1 MDVPAILE
9 VRDIWKRYPGVQ
21 ALAGVDL
28 HVRSGSVHCLVGE
41 NGSGKSTLTKVIAG
55 VVTPDRGQVRVG
67 DRAATPATPRD
78 SIDAGVRVI
87 YQDLALFPNLTVAEN
102 LAFDGSGDIRR
113 RVSWTRNRRQARDA
127 LASVG
132 LDVDPR
138 ARVEELP
145 VAERQLVAIAR
156 AVSSQGRI
164 ILMDE
169 PTAALTHAEIE
180 RLLELVRRLRGEGL
194 SFVFIS
200 HKLREVM
207 DVADDITVLRNGE
220 VVAADAAETF
230 DVSRITRLMTG
241 SDVDA
246 KEHDD
251 VPVPYTPPVMTA
263 RGLTLEG
270 VFRDIDLELHARRIV
285 GIAGLLG
292 SGRTQIGLA
301 LVGLVRP
308 TAGQI
313 RLDGEPIRDPLFHP
327 GIQYVP
333 EDRLDQGLLLDWS
346 IEDNLV
352 VHHLDAI
359 VSPRGFLDRGRK
371 RDLADTWRDRLSIK
385 TPDLAAPL
393 TTLSG
398 GNQQRALLAKA
409 LAPGPR
415 VLVVNNPTVGVDV
428 GSRADLHRRLRQVAA
443 DGTAVLVLSDEIP
456 ELLDTC
462 DEILVVREGRIVCRR
477 PRHTLDED
485 SLWALVAADAH
496 QCEDVA

>member
-1 MDVPAILE
+1 MDAPVILE
-9 VRDIWKRYPGVQ
+9 ARDIWKRYPGVQ

-28 HVRSGSVHCLVGE
+28 QVRSGSVHCLVGE
-41 NGSGKSTLTKVIAG
+41 NGSGKSTLTKIIAG
-55 VVTPDRGQVRVG
+55 VVTPDRGEVRIG
-67 DRAATPATPRD
+67 DRATTPTTPRD

-102 LAFDGSGDIRR
+102 LAFDGSGDIRQ
-113 RVSWTRNRRQARDA
+113 RVSWSRNRRDAREA

-156 AVSSQGRI
+156 AVSSEGRI

-180 RLLELVRRLRGEGL
+180 RLLELVHRLQGQGL

-207 DVADDITVLRNGE
+207 DVANDITVLRNGE
-220 VVAADAAETF
+220 VVAADAAATF

-246 KEHDD
+246 AQHED
-251 VPVPYTPPVMTA
+251 VPAPDAPPVMTA
-263 RGLTLEG
+263 RGLTLDG
-270 VFRDIDLELHARRIV
+270 VFHDVDLDLHAGRVV

-301 LVGLVRP
+301 LVGLVQP
-308 TAGQI
+308 TGGEI
-313 RLDGEPIRDPLFHP
+313 RLDGDRIRDPLRHT

-346 IEDNLV
+346 IEDNLAV
-352 VHHLDAI
+352 QHLDAI
-359 VSPRGFLDRGRK
+359 VSPRGFLDSDRK
-371 RDLADTWRDRLSIK
+371 RDLADTWRERLSIK
-385 TPDLAAPL
+385 SPDLAAPL

-398 GNQQRALLAKA
+398 GNQQRVLLART
-409 LAPGPR
+409 LAPAPR

-462 DEILVVREGRIVCRR
+462 DEVLVVRGGRVVGRH
-477 PRHTLDED
+477 PRHTLDD
-485 SLWALVAADAH
+485 DTLWALVAADAD
-496 QCEDVA
+496 EAEGVA